1 MRAPPMKPE
10 PPVTNAA
17 GTPTT
22 LPGQRFWMSSP
33 HSHPLHGLCETSV
46 TLALPS
52 LSRVMRKLVHAVL
65 FEIVVSMKPAEM
77 PWSASGAHSK

>member
-1 MRAPPMKPE
+1 M
-10 PPVTNAA
+10 T
-17 GTPTT
+17 
-22 LPGQRFWMSSP
+22 SP

-65 FEIVVSMKPAEM
+65 LEVVVSMKFPSELAFETR
-77 PWSASGAHSK
+77 